1 MFYINALASSLNHD
15 TVIALS
21 VDDVFILTTA
31 RKKEDAQAAT
41 QSVVNSV
48 VIWGKVWKLNLNADK
63 SEVCPFSPWSHDSSW
78 NPTIFMN
85 TQNVRVNTTSRLL
98 GVILDRSLTFNAH
111 LKKLTTSLASSIRI
125 TRATAHTSWDWSRST
140 LKMAFHALVCSKIDC
155 AVPVWQSWL
164 SDTNLSSLDRLQ
176 NHSLRLIT
184 SQLVSISL
192 EALQLE
198 ADVQSYPTC
207 S

>member
-1 MFYINALASSLNHD
+1 MFYINASASSLNHD

-111 LKKLTTSLASSIRI
+111 LKKLSVSLTCSICTI
-125 TRATAHTSWDWSRST
+125 GATAHTSWGWHRAI
-140 LKMAFHALVCSKIDC
+140 LKMAFHDLVCSKLDYVGS
-155 AVPVWQSWL
+155 AWQHWL
-164 SDTNLSSLDRLQ
+164 SNTNLFCLDCLQ
-176 NHSLRLIT
+176 NRSLRLI
-184 SQLVSISL
+184 SGQLVSTPL
-192 EALQLE
+192 EAL
-198 ADVQSYPTC
+198 
-207 S
+207 